1 MLGRIYKISGGGK
14 FYIGSTTEIL
24 VRRLKHHRGHSR
36 EQRKMNSDFFKHF
49 LELGWDN
56 ATIELIEEIEVETR
70 KQLLERENIHIREGM
85 NDDMCLNMKRPVI
98 TEEERKATNKTSYDI
113 RRKADPEKE
122 NRRQV
127 EWRKNNP
134 EKYRAQVE
142 RVKERMRNKVVEEG
156 TKSVWRRNHPEKYA
170 EEKKR
175 TAEKNKERLRMKK
188 NLP

>member
-14 FYIGSTTEIL
+14 FYIGSTTETL
-24 VRRLKHHRGHSR
+24 DKRLKHHRGHSR
-36 EQRKMNSDFFKHF
+36 EQRKMSSNFFKHF

-70 KQLLERENIHIREGM
+70 KQLLERENIHIREVI
-85 NDDMCLNMKRPVI
+85 NDVKCLNMKRPVI
-98 TEEERKATNKTSYDI
+98 TEEERNETNKNCYDI

-142 RVKERMRNKVVEEG
+142 RVKERMRNKVVEDG
-156 TKSVWRRNHPEKYA
+156 VKSVWRRNHPEKYA
-170 EEKKR
+170 DEKKR
-175 TAEKNKERLRMKK
+175 TAEKNKERALAKRI
-188 NLP
+188 